1 MKHIKHC
8 SVIAALA
15 AAALTFAGVAP
26 AALAANDGATQDAV
40 VATRSF
46 PKTNAVKKNILAEAS
61 STQVESDSDWG
72 GVDSLNV
79 PQTKSQAE
87 KDVEAAAAAAEQQR
101 QQQAQAQAEAQ
112 AASRSAARSDLSSSG
127 SFTVTPP
134 DGASV
139 SSLLTFANQF
149 VGKVPYVSGGN
160 TPSGWDCSG
169 FVQYVYGQMGVSLP
183 HYSGAQ
189 ATVGRA
195 VGSLAD
201 AQPGDIIA
209 NAQHA
214 AIYVGNGMVI
224 NSQLNGT
231 RYDPI
236 AWVFPSSYSIRRI
249 F

>member
-46 PKTNAVKKNILAEAS
+46 PKTNAVKKILAEAS

-72 GVDSLNV
+72 GVESLNV

-101 QQQAQAQAEAQ
+101 QQQAQAQAQAQ

>member
-72 GVDSLNV
+72 GVESLNV

-101 QQQAQAQAEAQ
+101 QQQAQAQAQAQ

-195 VGSLAD
+195 VAPRRRRSRETSS
-201 AQPGDIIA
+201 PMRSMPRSMS
-209 NAQHA
+209 
-214 AIYVGNGMVI
+214 GNGMVI

>member
-61 STQVESDSDWG
+61 ST
-72 GVDSLNV
+72 
-79 PQTKSQAE
+79 
-87 KDVEAAAAAAEQQR
+87 
-101 QQQAQAQAEAQ
+101 
-112 AASRSAARSDLSSSG
+112 
-127 SFTVTPP
+127 
-134 DGASV
+134 
-139 SSLLTFANQF
+139 QF

>member
-40 VATRSF
+40 VA
-46 PKTNAVKKNILAEAS
+46 
-61 STQVESDSDWG
+61 
-72 GVDSLNV
+72 
-79 PQTKSQAE
+79 
-87 KDVEAAAAAAEQQR
+87 
-101 QQQAQAQAEAQ
+101 
-112 AASRSAARSDLSSSG
+112 
-127 SFTVTPP
+127 TVTPP

>member
-72 GVDSLNV
+72 GVESLNV

-87 KDVEAAAAAAEQQR
+87 KDAEAAAAAAEQQR
-101 QQQAQAQAEAQ
+101 QQQAQAQAQAQ

-236 AWVFPSSYSIRRI
+236 AWVFPSS
-249 F
+249 

>member
-72 GVDSLNV
+72 GV
-79 PQTKSQAE
+79 
-87 KDVEAAAAAAEQQR
+87 EAAAAAAEQQR
-101 QQQAQAQAEAQ
+101 QQQAQAQAQAQ

>member
-72 GVDSLNV
+72 GVESLNV
-79 PQTKSQAE
+79 PQTKSQA
-87 KDVEAAAAAAEQQR
+87 Q
-101 QQQAQAQAEAQ
+101 AQ

-236 AWVFPSSYSIRRI
+236 AGVFPSSYSIRRI

>member
-72 GVDSLNV
+72 GVESLNV

-87 KDVEAAAAAAEQQR
+87 KD
-101 QQQAQAQAEAQ
+101 AQ

>member
-72 GVDSLNV
+72 GVESLNV

-87 KDVEAAAAAAEQQR
+87 KDAEAAAAAA
-101 QQQAQAQAEAQ
+101 AGPGSGP
-112 AASRSAARSDLSSSG
+112 SRFSFRRSKRLSSSG